1 MVSRLPN
8 RLGVE
13 VMISSIGR
21 SEKLTNFRVA
31 DVDIIKII
39 EGSDSEG
46 VPHLRAGSSLS
57 FNISEDVIT
66 EHNLRSGSVI
76 RCRLR
81 MGADDY
87 FVIPDSVEIVS

>member
-1 MVSRLPN
+1 MVSRVPN

-13 VMISSIGR
+13 VMISSISR
-21 SEKLTNFRVA
+21 SAKLTNFRVA
-31 DVDIIKII
+31 DVDVIKII
-39 EGSDSEG
+39 DGSDAEG

-57 FNISEDVIT
+57 LNISEDVIT
-66 EHNLRSGSVI
+66 EKNLRSGSLI

-87 FVIPDSVEIVS
+87 FVIPDSVEVIN